1 MENVEVS
8 LPNDDNLCEWEIVLS
23 GPEDTPYHNGKFRI
37 TFTYPET
44 YPFKAPMILFKTKIY
59 HPNIKS
65 ETGEICAQVLYDEW
79 GPTLN
84 ARHCLTALQELLK
97 NPNADS
103 PLEEEAAALYREKPK
118 EFEKVVKKWVKD
130 YASA

>member
-1 MENVEVS
+1 M
-8 LPNDDNLCEWEIVLS
+8 LK
-23 GPEDTPYHNGKFRI
+23 GPEDTPYHDGKFKL
-37 TFTYPET
+37 TFTFPET
-44 YPFKAPMILFKTKIY
+44 YPFKPPMILFKTKIY

-84 ARHCLTALQELLK
+84 ARTCLAALEEMLK

-103 PLEEEAAALYREKPK
+103 PLEEEAAVLFREKPK
-118 EFEKVVKKWVKD
+118 EFDKVVKKWVKEH
-130 YASA
+130 AT